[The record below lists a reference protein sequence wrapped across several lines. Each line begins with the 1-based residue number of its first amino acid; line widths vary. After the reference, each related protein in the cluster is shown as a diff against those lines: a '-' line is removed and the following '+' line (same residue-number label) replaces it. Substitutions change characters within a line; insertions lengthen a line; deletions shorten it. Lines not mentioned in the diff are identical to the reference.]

1 VPISRTWRI
10 AGLSLAAVALAA
22 ACSSS
27 GATTAPTN
35 AAASDAPGGATAAPT
50 ADASLSG
57 DIVIDGSSTVYPITE
72 AVAEE
77 FQKAN
82 PGVKV
87 SVAFSGTGG
96 GFKKFCAGETDAN
109 DASRPIKT
117 EDKPDAKSEATTCTE
132 RGIDPVELQV
142 AYDGLTVVVNPQNT
156 WVTCLTTDEL
166 KKIWDQA
173 STVSKWSDVRPDWP
187 AEPIKLFGPGADS
200 GTFDYFTEII
210 NGEVDRSRSD
220 YTQSEDDNALVQ
232 GVSGDKDAL
241 GYFGFA
247 YYEENTDKL
256 KVVKVDGGAG
266 CVEPT
271 RETIASNEYKPLS
284 RPLFVYP
291 SKQSLARP
299 EVAAFFRYYLDNVN
313 TFVDEVGY
321 VTAPADIL
329 QKSKDTLSA
338 ATAQ

>member
-1 VPISRTWRI
+1 VPVSRTWRI
-10 AGLSLAAVALAA
+10 AGLAVATLAIAA

-27 GATTAPTN
+27 GATPAPAT
-35 AAASDAPGGATAAPT
+35 DVPGGATAAPS

>member
-1 VPISRTWRI
+1 VSITRSSRV
-10 AGLSLAAVALAA
+10 AGLALAAIVVAA

-27 GATTAPTN
+27 GATTAP
-35 AAASDAPGGATAAPT
+35 ASQAPASAAPAT
-50 ADASLSG
+50 EAPASQAPVTG

-82 PGVKV
+82 PGAKV

-117 EDKPDAKSEATTCTE
+117 EDKPDAKSEATTCKE
-132 RGIDPVELQV
+132 NGVDPVELQV

-156 WVTCLTTDEL
+156 WATCMTTDEL
-166 KKIWDQA
+166 KKVWDQG
-173 STVSKWSDVRPDWP
+173 STVTKWSDIRADWP
-187 AEPIKLFGPGADS
+187 AESIKLFGPGADS
-200 GTFDYFTEII
+200 GTFDYFTEVI

-220 YTQSEDDNALVQ
+220 FTQSEDDNALVQ
-232 GVSGDKDAL
+232 GVAGEKGAL

-256 KVVKVDGGAG
+256 KVVQIDSGAG

-271 RETIASNEYKPLS
+271 RETIASNTYTPLS

-291 SKQSLARP
+291 SMQSLARP
-299 EVAAFFRYYLDNVN
+299 EVAAFFQYYLDNVN

-329 QKSKDTLSA
+329 QKSKDTLA
-338 ATAQ
+338 AAIAK